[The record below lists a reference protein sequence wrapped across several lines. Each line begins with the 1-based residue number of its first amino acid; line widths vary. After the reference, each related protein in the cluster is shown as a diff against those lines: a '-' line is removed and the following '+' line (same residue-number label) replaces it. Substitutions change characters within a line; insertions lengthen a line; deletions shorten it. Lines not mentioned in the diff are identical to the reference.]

1 MIALS
6 VCIDVDDKECALVFY
21 TQGLSLRV
29 DASVARLE
37 AAGATL
43 ESPASEK
50 VWGCITGLVNPFGHG
65 IDLLGFKGRGYD
77 ELLETSP

>member
-6 VCIDVDDKECALVFY
+6 VCIDVDDMERALVFY
-21 TQGLSLRV
+21 TQGLGLRV

-50 VWGCITGLVNPFGHG
+50 VWGCITGLADPFGHG
-65 IDLLGFKGRGYD
+65 IDLLGFTGRGYD
-77 ELLETSP
+77 KLLEARP